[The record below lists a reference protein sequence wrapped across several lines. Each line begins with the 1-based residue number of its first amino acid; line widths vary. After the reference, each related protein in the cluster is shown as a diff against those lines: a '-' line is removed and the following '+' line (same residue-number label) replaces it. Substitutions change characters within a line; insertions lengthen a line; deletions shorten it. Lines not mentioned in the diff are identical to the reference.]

1 MPLLFLCPKINASE
15 LLLSFHVDARLS
27 PMQDNTLPDVF
38 EFEIES
44 TCLDPDSDLLQI
56 AQAGGD
62 IDTC

>member
-1 MPLLFLCPKINASE
+1 MWMLDFLI
-15 LLLSFHVDARLS
+15 LT
-27 PMQDNTLPDVF
+27 QDNILPDDF